1 MPRETFFNLAP
12 EKRQRILDSALD
24 EIAAHGYD
32 KASVTRIVKG
42 AGIATGSFY
51 QYFDDV
57 ADIFVYLGQEAA
69 RLKALYMRQELEK
82 DPQPNLEGFIRAMY
96 RGGLRFGLEH
106 EEYYRCAQ
114 SFLQIRDTSLY
125 TRMLENIDQSDIFL
139 LINRI
144 VSQAMENGELADGV
158 TPELLL
164 QLISSINLTIIEY
177 LLSRKSV
184 KQMNID
190 DLGELCDLG
199 VQIILH
205 GVSKRKE
212 Q

>member
-1 MPRETFFNLAP
+1 
-12 EKRQRILDSALD
+12 
-24 EIAAHGYD
+24 
-32 KASVTRIVKG
+32 
-42 AGIATGSFY
+42 
-51 QYFDDV
+51 
-57 ADIFVYLGQEAA
+57 
-69 RLKALYMRQELEK
+69 
-82 DPQPNLEGFIRAMY
+82 MY